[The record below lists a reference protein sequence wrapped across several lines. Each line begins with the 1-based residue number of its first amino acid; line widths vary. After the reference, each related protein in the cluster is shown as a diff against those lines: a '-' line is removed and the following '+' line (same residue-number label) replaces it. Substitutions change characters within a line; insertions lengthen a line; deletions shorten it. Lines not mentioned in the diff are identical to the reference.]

1 MELYFYYVYSSSSNP
16 LIKVFMKTEQEKNW
30 LNFIKKI
37 QAGENIAFAEQWAKY
52 VEIYSDWDEKNGPP
66 PAWFPGKDNLNNSN
80 ITRFMQELGFKNY
93 TDLHQWS
100 VRNRAAFWEKVIA
113 KIGIKFYKT
122 TDKILD
128 LSAGVKN
135 PKWLKGARFNC
146 TDSCFQ
152 APSAQPAIISAK
164 EESKKLTITTYAEL
178 EDLVNRIANGL
189 IENGF
194 KQNDAIALYMP
205 MTVECVAAY
214 LAIIRAGC
222 RVVSIADSFSASELK
237 KRLAISNSRGIITV
251 DSYARAGKNID
262 LYKKV
267 AEAGAPKSI
276 IISSQKNKAALRD
289 GDILWDDLLSQD
301 TDYES
306 IACEADD
313 VINILFSSGTT
324 GEPKAIPWTH
334 LTPIKSAMDG
344 YFHQDIHPGDIVCW
358 PTNIGWMMGPWLI
371 YATFINKGT
380 MALYEG
386 APVGDGFID
395 FVQASKVNM
404 LGVIPS
410 IVRAWRSSGILD
422 QDSWQDIKVFS
433 STGEPSNREDYLWL
447 MSRTRYKAPVI
458 EYLGGTEIGGGHI
471 TGTVVQ
477 PASPATFS
485 TPALGI
491 DFIFMDEE
499 GRPVKEGEMGELY
512 LMPPAIGLSQKL
524 LNKDHEKEY
533 YANCPLGP
541 DDEIL
546 RRHGDH
552 MARLYKGYFKA
563 QGRADDTMNLGG
575 IKVSSL
581 ELETAINQHTAVYE
595 SAAIAFQPGGEGQEK
610 LVLFIILKN
619 EIEFDLL
626 KGELNSIIS
635 KRINPLFKIYD
646 LVIVQS
652 LPRTASNKLMRRTLR
667 KEYQKNNPA

>member
-30 LNFIKKI
+30 LIFIKKI
-37 QAGENIAFAEQWAKY
+37 QAGQNLEFDKHWSKFL
-52 VEIYSDWDEKNGPP
+52 EIYAEWDEKNGPP

-80 ITRFMQELGFKNY
+80 IARFMKELEFKNY

-100 VRNRAAFWEKVIA
+100 VRNRAAFWEKVIERL
-113 KIGIKFYKT
+113 GIKFYKT
-122 TDKILD
+122 ADRILD

-135 PKWLKGARFNC
+135 PKWLKGARLNC
-146 TDSCFQ
+146 SDSCFR
-152 APSAQPAIISAK
+152 APSMQAAIISSK
-164 EESKKLTITTYAEL
+164 EGSNNLNITTYSEL
-178 EDLVNRIANGL
+178 EELVNRIANGL

-205 MTVECVAAY
+205 MTFECVAAY

-222 RVVSIADSFSASELK
+222 RVVSIADSFSPSELK

-251 DSYARAGKNID
+251 DSYARAGKNIG

-267 AEAGAPKSI
+267 LEAGAPKSI
-276 IISSQKNKAALRD
+276 IISSENNSLTPRA
-289 GDILWDDLLSQD
+289 GDILWNDLLSQK
-301 TDYES
+301 TSFES
-306 IACEADD
+306 VACMPDD
-313 VINILFSSGTT
+313 IINILFSSGTT

-344 YFHQDIHPGDIVCW
+344 YFHQDIHPGDVVCW

-371 YATFINKGT
+371 YATFINNGT

-386 APVGDGFID
+386 APVGEGFIN
-395 FVQASKVNM
+395 FIQEARVNM

-410 IVRAWRSSGILD
+410 IVRAWRSSGVLD
-422 QDSWQDIKVFS
+422 QDSWQHIDVFS

-447 MSRTRYKAPVI
+447 MSRTGYKAPII

-485 TPALGI
+485 TPALGM
-491 DFIFMDEE
+491 DFIFLDEE
-499 GRPVKEGEMGELY
+499 NRPIKEGEMGELY
-512 LMPPAIGLSQKL
+512 LIPPAIGLSQKL
-524 LNKDHEKEY
+524 LNKDHETEY
-533 YANCPLGP
+533 YAGCPKGP
-541 DDEIL
+541 NNETL

-552 MARLYKGYFKA
+552 MARLYKGHFKA

-581 ELETAINQHTAVYE
+581 ELETAINQHAAIYE
-595 SAAIAFQPGGEGQEK
+595 NAAIAFQPSGEGQEK
-610 LVLFIILKN
+610 LVLYIILKD
-619 EIEFDLL
+619 EIEIDLL
-626 KGELNSIIS
+626 KRELNSIIS
-635 KRINPLFKIYD
+635 KKINPLFKIYD